1 MAIRVS
7 FVNPRTG
14 ERKRVKVGW
23 SWTLFFFASFFGI
36 ELFNRKLNN
45 LGFVFL
51 AVAFLNWLL
60 PEIPRD
66 PDAQNALA
74 LGMVTLTVGLNTWMA
89 IKGNAM
95 TARNL
100 LDLGWEFEA
109 PTSAEATIAKQT
121 WDLSTSQVS
130 RAPAT

>member
-7 FVNPRTG
+7 FVNPRNG
-14 ERKRVKVGW
+14 EKKRIKIGW
-23 SWTLFFFASFFGI
+23 SWTLFFFANFFGI
-36 ELFNRKLNN
+36 LLFMRKLNN

-66 PDAQNALA
+66 PDDQIALA
-74 LGMVTLTVGLNTWMA
+74 LMTAALSVGLSTWIA

-100 LDLGWEFEA
+100 LDLGWQFEA
-109 PTSAEATIAKQT
+109 PSSAEAMIAKQT
-121 WDLSTSQVS
+121 WDLLPSATTG
-130 RAPAT
+130 APVT

>member
-7 FVNPRTG
+7 FVNPRNG
-14 ERKRVKVGW
+14 EKKKVKIGW
-23 SWTLFFFASFFGI
+23 SWPLFFFASFFGI
-36 ELFNRKLNN
+36 PLFIRKLNN

-51 AVAFLNWLL
+51 ANSFLNWLL
-60 PEIPRD
+60 PELPRD

-74 LGMVTLTVGLNTWMA
+74 FLMVTLTVGLNTWMA

-100 LDLGWEFEA
+100 LDLGWQFEA
-109 PTSAEATIAKQT
+109 PSSAEAMIAKQT
-121 WDLSTSQVS
+121 WDLLPSTTTG
-130 RAPAT
+130 APVT

>member
-7 FVNPRTG
+7 FINPRTN
-14 ERKRVKVGW
+14 EKMKIKIGW
-23 SWTLFFFASFFGI
+23 SWVLFFGASIFGI
-36 ELFNRKLNN
+36 PFFARKLNN

-74 LGMVTLTVGLNTWMA
+74 LAMAVLTVGMNTWIA

-109 PTSAEATIAKQT
+109 PSSPEAMIAKQT
-121 WDLSTSQVS
+121 WGLLPGTTTG
-130 RAPAT
+130 APVT

>member
-14 ERKRVKVGW
+14 EKKKIKVGW

-36 ELFNRKLNN
+36 PLFIRKLNN

-51 AVAFLNWLL
+51 AVAFLNWIL

-66 PDAQNALA
+66 PDAQNLLA
-74 LGMVTLTVGLNTWMA
+74 VATFSLTIGLNTWMA

-109 PTSAEATIAKQT
+109 PQSAEALLAKQT
-121 WDLSTSQVS
+121 WGITQQNMSQV
-130 RAPAT
+130 AT

>member
-7 FVNPRTG
+7 FVNPRNG
-14 ERKRVKVGW
+14 EKKRVKIGW

-36 ELFNRKLNN
+36 PLFMRKLNN

-51 AVAFLNWLL
+51 AAAFLNWLL

-66 PDAQNALA
+66 PDTQTALA
-74 LGMVTLTVGLNTWMA
+74 FLTLMLTVGLNTWMA

-109 PTSAEATIAKQT
+109 PTSAEAMIAKQT
-121 WDLSTSQVS
+121 WDLLPSQTS
-130 RAPAT
+130 RAAT